1 MAYILPE
8 LFYLPVAESKTYY
21 EDLSGGKD
29 ATINILNLSRH
40 PVELVVSS
48 SGVADATYTISGF
61 NSRSVSVDLL
71 LKVMLTST
79 VAGPAFGGLLITS
92 FEDVTSPL

>member
-8 LFYLPVAESKTYY
+8 VFYLPAAESKTYY
-21 EDLSGGKD
+21 EDLTGGKD
-29 ATINILNLSRH
+29 ATVNVLNLSRH
-40 PVELVVSS
+40 PVELVISS
-48 SGVADATYTISGF
+48 SGAPDATYTISGF

-71 LKVMLTST
+71 VKVVLSST

-92 FEDVTSPL
+92 LDDVIPTL